1 MANPNDAHDR
11 AFYNAEMRPV
21 VRALIGTL
29 YARVQEARSIATDP
43 VIERSEKFRRI
54 ESLNIGV
61 DTQFHRGRHV
71 VPRRFRL
78 LAAVG
83 RDSSG
88 DRPQHD

>member
-29 YARVQEARSIATDP
+29 YATVQEARSIATDP

-61 DTQFHRGRHV
+61 DTQFLV
-71 VPRRFRL
+71 DFAYWLPW
-78 LAAVG
+78 
-83 RDSSG
+83 DEI
-88 DRPQHD
+88 RPGIDPNTIEQYRAR